1 MSESAAPSAARTHAL
16 SDRARLVFLGTGA
29 SGGTPGKGRS
39 RRHESSLLL
48 ESRATVLLDV
58 TRDFSVQSRRL
69 RRVDAVLITH
79 AHRDAAG
86 GIPALGRWLSGR
98 APVPVLAAP
107 GTISALQRRHR
118 RLGHCDF
125 VPVLPGA
132 RRQIGTWT
140 VDALEV
146 PHAADPGVPTYAWR
160 LRGAAG
166 TLVYASDVARPTDR
180 LRRFAAG
187 ADALVVDGATWRRT
201 IYTHLR
207 IDRDLPAI
215 CAWEVG
221 RIVLTQI
228 GRSAPTHEQL
238 TQEVRRLCRRASAAF
253 DGLEQWLV

>member
-1 MSESAAPSAARTHAL
+1 MVPSDARTRAR
-16 SDRARLVFLGTGA
+16 SERARLVFLGTGA

-48 ESRATVLLDV
+48 ESRASVLLDV
-58 TRDFSVQSRRL
+58 TRDFGVQSRRL
-69 RRVDAVLITH
+69 RRVDAVLLTH

-98 APVPVLAAP
+98 EPVPVLAARD
-107 GTISALQRRHR
+107 TISALQRRHR
-118 RLGHCDF
+118 RLGHCKF

-132 RRQIGTWT
+132 RRQIGTWM
-140 VDALEV
+140 VDAIEV
-146 PHAADPGVPTYAWR
+146 PHTADPRVPTYAWR
-160 LRGAAG
+160 LRSAAG
-166 TLVYASDVARPTDR
+166 TLVYASDVARPTAR

-187 ADALVVDGATWRRT
+187 ADALVIDGATWRRT

-215 CAWEVG
+215 CAWDVR

-228 GRSAPTHEQL
+228 GRSAPRHEQL
-238 TQEVRRLCRRASAAF
+238 VREVRRLCRRATAAF